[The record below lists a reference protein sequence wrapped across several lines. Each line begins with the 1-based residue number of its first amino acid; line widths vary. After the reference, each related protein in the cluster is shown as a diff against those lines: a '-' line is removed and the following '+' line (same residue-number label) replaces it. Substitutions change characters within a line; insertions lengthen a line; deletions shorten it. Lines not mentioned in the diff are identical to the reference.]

1 MAFHRG
7 VARDTA
13 GNSLNGANVSVF
25 APGTS
30 TESSLFSEET
40 LTTSLDNP
48 IVTGVDGIY
57 EFYTEPGYYDI
68 QVAKSGF
75 TTVTLEN
82 EVVGGVFGF
91 AYSAGGTTY
100 AMSTAETMEVV
111 KDDGWT
117 IDWTLQ
123 YAGAFELAATTE
135 KLKYIG
141 GPTVYVR
148 VHGSIMFQNNTTDNT
163 NHFLAV
169 YLNGAAISPLRGRA
183 QSTSH
188 QSEGQFMAVDV
199 LIQVETGDEISLA
212 FQNGTGTNTISISE
226 VHISAERVG

>member
-1 MAFHRG
+1 MSYHRG

-13 GNSLNGANVSVF
+13 GNSLNEASVTVLE
-25 APGTS
+25 PGTT
-30 TESSLFSEET
+30 TEASLFSEET

-48 IVTGVDGIY
+48 ITTGVDGVY
-57 EFYTEPGYYDI
+57 EFYVDPGYYDI

-75 TTVTLEN
+75 TTVTLED

-91 AYSAGGTTY
+91 AYSAGGSTY
-100 AMSTAETMEVV
+100 AMTTAETMELV

-123 YAGAFELAATTE
+123 YAGSFELAATTE
-135 KLKYIG
+135 KLKYVG
-141 GPTVYVR
+141 APTIYLR
-148 VHGSIMFQNNTTDNT
+148 VHGSIMFQNNSNDNVHHVLEV
-163 NHFLAV
+163 N
-169 YLNGAAISPLRGRA
+169 LNGSAVSPLRGRA

-188 QSEGQFMAVDV
+188 TSEGQSMAVDILV
-199 LIQVETGDEISLA
+199 QVETDDEISLS
-212 FQNGTGTNTISISE
+212 FQNGTGNNTIEMSE